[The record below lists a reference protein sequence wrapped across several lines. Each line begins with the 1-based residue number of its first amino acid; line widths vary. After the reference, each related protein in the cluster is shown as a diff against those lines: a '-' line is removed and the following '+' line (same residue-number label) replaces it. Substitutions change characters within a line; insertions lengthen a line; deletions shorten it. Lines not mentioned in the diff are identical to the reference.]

1 MAERHVVDAVEHGGG
16 HGRDAADGNV
26 PFAVARFAAGDEGVG
41 EDDGAGALGRAGGEV
56 GAHPVHGGGEDG
68 LVPGALHTELVPD
81 EGGLQVGQAVE
92 GDVPVRVG
100 QQYGGA
106 AGGGF
111 GAQVDAGP
119 AHEPRADP
127 ETAGRVVVPGD
138 HHRGHAQAG
147 EPVQRVVEQLD
158 RGERRHRPVV
168 HVPRHHHRVHLAL
181 AHGGDEVADELG
193 LGAEHADPVE
203 GPAEVPVGGV
213 QNPQDATPTRMSPL
227 LDPWTRHRSRGP
239 HRPR

>member
-16 HGRDAADGNV
+16 HGRDAADGDV

-41 EDDGAGALGRAGGEV
+41 EDDGAGAGRAGGEV

-106 AGGGF
+106 TGGGF

-168 HVPRHHHRVHLAL
+168 HVPDTTTASTSRSRT
-181 AHGGDEVADELG
+181 
-193 LGAEHADPVE
+193 VE
-203 GPAEVPVGGV
+203 TRWPMNSACAPSM
-213 QNPQDATPTRMSPL
+213 PTRWKDRPRCQSEVCRILKTPLRPACLPL